1 MSLDNVLAVASA
13 AEQAPEAAKIPLLII
28 GLALSIPLIIGGS
41 TLLLKVMDKYPII
54 ITLGAALLGYLAGS
68 MIVTDPV
75 CAAWFKA
82 NVPSAE
88 MLAGGIGAVLV
99 VVVAKW
105 ISKRKAA

>member
-1 MSLDNVLAVASA
+1 
-13 AEQAPEAAKIPLLII
+13 
-28 GLALSIPLIIGGS
+28 
-41 TLLLKVMDKYPII
+41 
-54 ITLGAALLGYLAGS
+54 